1 MNVQYVEKMV
11 LFGFQRIKMNK
22 KQIAI
27 NRMKAL
33 EQIKR
38 SSQFATRFGCAKCW
52 KGTSK
57 KHFMTISDIVWR
69 LINEYNYEI
78 LTEAEFVGGGR
89 ADIFYLDNNK
99 NPGVI
104 EVLNSETNERF
115 NIKLESYPFPITKVR
130 VDEYSE
136 DWCL

>member
-1 MNVQYVEKMV
+1 MNQK
-11 LFGFQRIKMNK
+11 QRV
-22 KQIAI
+22 I
-27 NRMKAL
+27 NRRNAL
-33 EQIKR
+33 NQIKR

-52 KGTSK
+52 KKTSK
-57 KHFMTISDIVWR
+57 KHWMTICDIVWR

-104 EVLNSETNERF
+104 EVLNTESNERF
-115 NIKLESYPFPITKVR
+115 NVKLESYPFPITKVR
-130 VDEYSE
+130 VEDYNE
-136 DWCL
+136 DWYL